1 MKIVYI
7 GTNGGLAETLV
18 ERMWQE
24 GNDVYLL
31 SDKELSQ
38 KPKQG
43 SLHHFYRT
51 PRKGESFGKLLCSI
65 SPDCV
70 IFAGKYYISSTHEE
84 ESDADVTCWLSH
96 CGRLP
101 RFRM

>member
-1 MKIVYI
+1 
-7 GTNGGLAETLV
+7 
-18 ERMWQE
+18 MWQE

-38 KPKQG
+38 KPKKG
-43 SLHHFYRT
+43 SLHHFYRI

-84 ESDADVTCWLSH
+84 ESDADVTLLAQSL
-96 CGRLP
+96 RALP

>member
-38 KPKQG
+38 KPK
-43 SLHHFYRT
+43 R
-51 PRKGESFGKLLCSI
+51 RSI
-65 SPDCV
+65 NR
-70 IFAGKYYISSTHEE
+70 AM
-84 ESDADVTCWLSH
+84 
-96 CGRLP
+96 RL
-101 RFRM
+101 

>member
-1 MKIVYI
+1 MIIVYI

-38 KPKQG
+38 KPKKG
-43 SLHHFYRT
+43 SLHHFYRI
-51 PRKGESFGKLLCSI
+51 PRKGKALENSCD
-65 SPDCV
+65 P
-70 IFAGKYYISSTHEE
+70 
-84 ESDADVTCWLSH
+84 
-96 CGRLP
+96 
-101 RFRM
+101 FRRIV